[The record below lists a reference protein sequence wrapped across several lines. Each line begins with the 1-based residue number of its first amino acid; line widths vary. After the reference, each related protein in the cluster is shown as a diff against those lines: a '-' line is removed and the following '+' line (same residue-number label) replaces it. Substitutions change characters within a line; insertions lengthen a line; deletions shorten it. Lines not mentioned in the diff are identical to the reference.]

1 MALDLKDPRNQKL
14 VLVAMVFVLGG
25 YFWYA
30 RLFNPQVEQIQAK
43 MAEHER
49 ILGEL
54 RSVEMKAKSFDAL
67 KEEYETLYSQ
77 YVNMSSLLPDKRQLE
92 EFLLQLHQTALTTEI
107 EVTSVTPQVPVATG
121 FYMTNGFQMEVA
133 GTYHTLGRFFASVA
147 NFPFIANIHNVQI
160 VAVPMGP
167 ADSGKGKKARTL
179 TATFEISTYFASE
192 EAAIEPLQL

>member
-1 MALDLKDPRNQKL
+1 MALDLKDSKNQKL
-14 VLVAMVFVLGG
+14 VLAALVVCLGA

-30 RLFNPQVEQIQAK
+30 RMYAPRAEQISTK

-67 KEEYETLYSQ
+67 KDEYEQLYSQ
-77 YVNMSSLLPDKRQLE
+77 YVNISALLPDQRQLE

-107 EVTSVTPQVPVATG
+107 EVTAVTPVVPVATG
-121 FYMTNGFQMEVA
+121 FYMTNSFQMEVT

-160 VAVPMGP
+160 AAVPLNGS
-167 ADSGKGKKARTL
+167 DSDKGKKARTL
-179 TATFEISTYFASE
+179 TATFDISTYFASAA
-192 EAAIEPLQL
+192 AAIEPLQL